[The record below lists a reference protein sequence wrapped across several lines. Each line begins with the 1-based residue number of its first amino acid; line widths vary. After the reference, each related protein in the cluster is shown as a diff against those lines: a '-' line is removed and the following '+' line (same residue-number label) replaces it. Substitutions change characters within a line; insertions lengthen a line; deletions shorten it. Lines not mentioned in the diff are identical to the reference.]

1 MSISETADDNLVAAK
16 DTCPACGEHEMDL
29 LVWFDDDC
37 VRCMNCGT
45 EYAPGLTE
53 KAE

>member
-1 MSISETADDNLVAAK
+1 MSTSQPADDNLVAAA
-16 DTCPACGEHEMDL
+16 DACPACGEREMDL
-29 LVWFDDDC
+29 LVWFDDDR

-45 EYAPGLTE
+45 EYARTGAE

>member
-1 MSISETADDNLVAAK
+1 MSEPADDNLVAAG
-16 DTCPACGEHEMDL
+16 DACPACGEREVDL
-29 LVWFDDDC
+29 LVWFDDDR

-45 EYAPGLTE
+45 EYAPTE

>member
-1 MSISETADDNLVAAK
+1 MIDPADNNLIAAK
-16 DTCPACGEHEMDL
+16 DACPGCGEREMDC
-29 LVWFDDDC
+29 LVWFDDDR

-45 EYAPGLTE
+45 EYAPALTQ

>member
-1 MSISETADDNLVAAK
+1 MSETPDDNQVAVK
-16 DTCPACGEHEMDL
+16 DACPGCGERDMDV
-29 LVWFDDDC
+29 LVWFDDDR

-45 EYAPGLTE
+45 EYAPVLTE

>member
-1 MSISETADDNLVAAK
+1 MCEPADDNHVAAG
-16 DTCPACGEHEMDL
+16 DACPDCGERDMDL
-29 LVWFDDDC
+29 LLWFDDDR
-37 VRCMNCGT
+37 VRCMTCGT